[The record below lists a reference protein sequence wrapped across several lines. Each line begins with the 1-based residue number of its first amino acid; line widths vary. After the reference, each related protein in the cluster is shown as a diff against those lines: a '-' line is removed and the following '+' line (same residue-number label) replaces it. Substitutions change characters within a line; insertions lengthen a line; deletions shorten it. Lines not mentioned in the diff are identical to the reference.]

1 MTSAIVKSIEV
12 MRCGAGWRNYAFVK
26 IIGEN
31 GVVGWS
37 EYDDTNGP
45 PAIAALIEAL
55 APKVVGE
62 DAFQHERIF
71 NILTARTRSAPGSS
85 VTEALG
91 AIENALLDLK
101 ARTLGVPCHALFG
114 GKLRDRIECY
124 WSHFGT
130 WEVGFP
136 HIYKPAITS
145 LNGLRDFAAE
155 CASKGW
161 TRLKTNIL
169 DFSGEKPVC
178 LQQGFGAP
186 FKPELTI
193 TRALIRT
200 LLTQLEAIRDGL
212 GPDGDLMIDLN
223 FNARTDGYLELVRA
237 LNDVDLFWIEL
248 DTFDAQSL
256 ALIRAASRHRI
267 TSCETLCTPRQFRP
281 FFEARA
287 MDVAVIDAV
296 WNGNWQ
302 SLKIAQMAETY
313 EINVAPHNFYGH
325 LATAQNAHLMAAVP
339 NLAIM
344 ETDPARQAI
353 DADLFSAAPEYDG
366 QQLIVSDAPGWG
378 IVPNEEVI
386 AANPP
391 LVFGSIFAD

>member
-1 MTSAIVKSIEV
+1 MQSAIVTAIETFRV
-12 MRCGAGWRNYAFVK
+12 GAGWRNYAFVK
-26 IIGEN
+26 ITSSN
-31 GVVGWS
+31 GLVGWA

-45 PAIAALIEAL
+45 PAIAPLIEAL
-55 APKVVGE
+55 APKVIGE
-62 DAFQHERIF
+62 DAFEHERIF

-101 ARTLGVPCHALFG
+101 ARTLDVPCHALFG
-114 GKLRDRIECY
+114 GKIRSEIECY

-136 HIYKPAITS
+136 NIYQPAITN
-145 LNGLRDFAAE
+145 LDELRDFAAD
-155 CASKGW
+155 CAANGW

-169 DFSGEKPVC
+169 DFSGPKPQC

-193 TRALIRT
+193 DRALIKT
-200 LLTQLEAIRDGL
+200 MLTQLEAIREGL

-237 LNDVDLFWIEL
+237 LNDIDLFWIEL
-248 DTFDAQSL
+248 DTFDADSL
-256 ALIRAASRHRI
+256 ARIRAASNHRI

-313 EINVAPHNFYGH
+313 EMNVAPHNFYGH

-344 ETDPARQAI
+344 ETDPARQPI
-353 DADLFSAAPEYDG
+353 DAELFSSAPEYRG
-366 QQLIVSDAPGWG
+366 QTLIVSDAPGWG

-391 LVFGSIFAD
+391 LTFGSIFAD